1 MLVVEDNL
9 RLAKLLAKGLGEEG
23 FAIETVGRARDADER
38 LARGG
43 VDLAI
48 LDLGLPDGDGLEVVA
63 RARAAGLPVPILV
76 LTARD
81 AVESRVRALDLG
93 ADDYLVKPFAFAE
106 LVARVRALLRRAA
119 APRWA
124 PLVCGDVD
132 LRADEPVVTV
142 AGAAVALTPKQH
154 AILALLLRRR
164 GEAVTRAEILVD
176 VFGYSFD
183 PGTNL
188 VDVHVGNLRRKI
200 EASASVRIET
210 VRGRGYRLDEVAR

>member
-1 MLVVEDNL
+1 M
-9 RLAKLLAKGLGEEG
+9 
-23 FAIETVGRARDADER
+23 
-38 LARGG
+38 
-43 VDLAI
+43 
-48 LDLGLPDGDGLEVVA
+48 
-63 RARAAGLPVPILV
+63 

-81 AVESRVRALDLG
+81 AIDDRVAGLDAG

-200 EASASVRIET
+200 DASASVRIET